1 MNLHTDVII
10 IGAGPAGIATAIA
23 ANQRG
28 LRTIVSDTRT
38 PPIDKPCGEG
48 LLPQGVASLRSLGI
62 HLNSEIAVPFAGIR
76 FSGGESSACATFPD
90 SAGFALRRGP
100 PPPLLVVGA
109 IPPGGIFPFGAGGT
123 KNDLRLFTAGGKG
136 ISFK

>member
-1 MNLHTDVII
+1 MERASHNSNIDFPVSANNDVIV
-10 IGAGPAGIATAIA
+10 IGAGTAGIATAIA

-28 LRTIVSDTRT
+28 LRTIVFDART

-62 HLNSEIAVPFAGIR
+62 HLNSDVAVPFAGIR

-90 SAGFALRRGP
+90 SAGFALRRGR
-100 PPPLLVVGA
+100 LDKNLVGRAHPARV
-109 IPPGGIFPFGAGGT
+109 IFS
-123 KNDLRLFTAGGKG
+123 L
-136 ISFK
+136 